1 MKQCLVNTE
10 EIGGRDFPVVQWL
23 RCHCPDAEGLGSIPG
38 QGTRAHRLQ
47 LSSHALTKTRGSQI
61 NIL

>member
-1 MKQCLVNTE
+1 MKRCLVNTE
-10 EIGGRDFPVVQWL
+10 EIGGKDFPVVQWL
-23 RCHCPDAEGLGSIPG
+23 RRHCPDAEGLGLIPG

-47 LSSHALTKTRGSQI
+47 LSSHALMKTPGSQI